1 MFNEVI
7 WHKIFMV
14 SSLSNYMFKG
24 NDNIL
29 FTFVMDNK
37 IQNMIEL
44 HINLNYHTSRKISI
58 KYVIK
63 YIP

>member
-29 FTFVMDNK
+29 FTFVTDNK
-37 IQNMIEL
+37 IQNMIDL
-44 HINLNYHTSRKISI
+44 HINLIYHIVVIINNTSPAINI
-58 KYVIK
+58 K
-63 YIP
+63 